1 MEVTEP
7 KSVNSDFIDTLS
19 HFGSEASE
27 WLILYFFKSEIDM
40 NNGGLRGRV
49 VKL

>member
-19 HFGSEASE
+19 HFDLEASE
-27 WLILYFFKSEIDM
+27 EEWLNSEDHQG
-40 NNGGLRGRV
+40 N
-49 VKL
+49 